1 MRQPAAS
8 IEMLRLCFTA
18 QPYLAATVTVSY
30 LGLTCLSYLES
41 QVSWMFGVCVC
52 FPVLTQPVVSSWL
65 ISQPERD
72 WTQPGEGRG
81 GGTEPINRC
90 LPAQVCWYHLSLSP
104 QQSQHDNNLTY
115 NRSQS
120 PLPPSLA
127 WPGSSQASPSQ
138 AGQILLFLFSPAWPA
153 VTANTVLV

>member
-1 MRQPAAS
+1 
-8 IEMLRLCFTA
+8 
-18 QPYLAATVTVSY
+18 
-30 LGLTCLSYLES
+30 
-41 QVSWMFGVCVC
+41 MFGVCVC
-52 FPVLTQPVVSSWL
+52 FPVLTQPVVSCWL

-72 WTQPGEGRG
+72 WTHPGEGRG

-90 LPAQVCWYHLSLSP
+90 LPAQVCWYHLSLSLSLSP

-120 PLPPSLA
+120 PLPPRLA
-127 WPGSSQASPSQ
+127 WPGSRQASPSQ

-153 VTANTVLV
+153 VTANTVLVYSNSPNSSITNTSVWYFTPSLSPAFLRPITNIPS